1 MYVSLHHSQGID
13 QSTFRDVMHNTFD
26 LVTEE
31 AILERM
37 WMTWERGAAGGE
49 GSLRFESWVKGLSV
63 LLKGNME
70 ERIGYCFK
78 VYDLNND
85 GFITREEMFL
95 LLR

>member
-1 MYVSLHHSQGID
+1 
-13 QSTFRDVMHNTFD
+13 MHNTFD

-63 LLKGNME
+63 LLRGNTE